1 MQPRLNTGAW
11 SGWMPAPRR
20 PLGTPGPFDSPEPAG
35 QLRGAAAERSRRAEP
50 PRQLD
55 QVPARA
61 VCPRWG
67 RPGSWSGWR
76 RRPHLTRG
84 PEGGEGER
92 GPRPLPLAGSDPPLP
107 LRAGAEPARRPL
119 LPPPLKPQTRAA
131 GRESSSRGRLGGYAL
146 RSRNALEASEA
157 LPRGEPQGAERGLA
171 RPPAAWPRFRG
182 RGRALDPAAPSR
194 GGERPRTLVLVLQG
208 GIRGSEGQPEASWLS
223 PGPTSWC
230 LGSCPHGRLSTFS
243 AITEVLGPAILA
255 HQNTLAEKT
264 PGP

>member
-20 PLGTPGPFDSPEPAG
+20 PLGAPGPFDSPEPAG

-50 PRQLD
+50 PGQLD

-67 RPGSWSGWR
+67 RPGSWSGRR

-84 PEGGEGER
+84 PVGGEGER
-92 GPRPLPLAGSDPPLP
+92 GPRPLPLAGSDPLF
-107 LRAGAEPARRPL
+107 LRGLGRGQRDAPCSRHPWSRRRELRGGSRAPAGGWAATL
-119 LPPPLKPQTRAA
+119 SAA
-131 GRESSSRGRLGGYAL
+131 GMRWKPPRPFPGESPKGRSGAWLGRRLLGP
-146 RSRNALEASEA
+146 ASE
-157 LPRGEPQGAERGLA
+157 GAA
-171 RPPAAWPRFRG
+171 R
-182 RGRALDPAAPSR
+182 LLTPAAPSR
-194 GGERPRTLVLVLQG
+194 GGQRPRTLVLQR
-208 GIRGSEGQPEASWLS
+208 GIKGSEGQPEASWLS
-223 PGPTSWC
+223 PGPTWWC

-255 HQNTLAEKT
+255 HQNTLAKT
-264 PGP
+264 PPGP